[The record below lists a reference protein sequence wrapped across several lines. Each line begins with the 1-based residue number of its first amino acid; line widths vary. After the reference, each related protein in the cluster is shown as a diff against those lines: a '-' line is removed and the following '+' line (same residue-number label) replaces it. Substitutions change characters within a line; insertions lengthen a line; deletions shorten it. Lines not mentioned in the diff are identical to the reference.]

1 MGRSKRVTHCE
12 WEGGQRPP
20 DHAQCAE
27 RRTSMKQISYEELHR
42 RGYAK
47 HEVSDMVD
55 EGTIEWD
62 EDLGAFIVWGELYK

>member
-1 MGRSKRVTHCE
+1 
-12 WEGGQRPP
+12 
-20 DHAQCAE
+20 
-27 RRTSMKQISYEELHR
+27 MKQISYEELHR

-62 EDLGAFIVWGELYK
+62 EDLGAFLVWGELYKQRDPLTACHEDATMMILQENQL

>member
-1 MGRSKRVTHCE
+1 MR
-12 WEGGQRPP
+12 GGWHFHECHPP
-20 DHAQCAE
+20 HNGVR

-62 EDLGAFIVWGELYK
+62 EDLGAFLVWGELYK

>member
-1 MGRSKRVTHCE
+1 
-12 WEGGQRPP
+12 
-20 DHAQCAE
+20 
-27 RRTSMKQISYEELHR
+27 MKQISYEELHR

-62 EDLGAFIVWGELYK
+62 EDLGAFLVWGELYK